1 MKIDDIIRKCIEIP
15 GISIQRSDFSTELL
29 LKEKEGKGSM
39 TFFPLFPGVTIAYIF
54 VNSPTWTAPN
64 FREDSS
70 IEKGPLLL
78 NYCVTGRCEIMILS
92 ILVDTFISKIS
103 FPMQPGPEIGSISDA

>member
-39 TFFPLFPGVTIAYIF
+39 TIFPSLSWSYYCLYLCKF
-54 VNSPTWTAPN
+54 SDL
-64 FREDSS
+64 DSTEFS
-70 IEKGPLLL
+70 
-78 NYCVTGRCEIMILS
+78 
-92 ILVDTFISKIS
+92 
-103 FPMQPGPEIGSISDA
+103 